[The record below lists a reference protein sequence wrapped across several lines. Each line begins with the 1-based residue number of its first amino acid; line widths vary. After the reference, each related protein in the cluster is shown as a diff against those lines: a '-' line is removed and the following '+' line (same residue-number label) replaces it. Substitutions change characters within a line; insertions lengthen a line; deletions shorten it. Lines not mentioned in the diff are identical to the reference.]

1 MLPGSSLI
9 LTRIAPVRNYIGK
22 FFRETPLLTYMLWC
36 RSLCP
41 QEGGTFYS
49 HQQKKGL
56 TNPPLLG
63 IITLS
68 FADLAHLVERHLAKV
83 EVASSSLVIRS
94 NKKSKAFCL
103 AFFVLQ
109 YCETRTGQPVR
120 VATVRGTVAVPACVP
135 VRAKAHRASLVIRSN
150 KKSKAFCLAFF
161 VLQYCETRTG
171 KANRLQNRHAVYP
184 AICARWISST
194 HAKP

>member
-22 FFRETPLLTYMLWC
+22 FFRETPLLTYMLWY

-41 QEGGTFYS
+41 QEGGIFYS
-49 HQQKKGL
+49 HRQKKGL

-94 NKKSKAFCL
+94 IGH
-103 AFFVLQ
+103 FVF
-109 YCETRTGQPVR
+109 YI
-120 VATVRGTVAVPACVP
+120 VPI
-135 VRAKAHRASLVIRSN
+135 L
-150 KKSKAFCLAFF
+150 F
-161 VLQYCETRTG
+161 
-171 KANRLQNRHAVYP
+171 P
-184 AICARWISST
+184 A
-194 HAKP
+194 P

>member
-1 MLPGSSLI
+1 MRRRLRLFFLVVKVIIRLHGCHLPSVMLPGSSLI

-49 HQQKKGL
+49 HRQKKGL

-94 NKKSKAFCL
+94 NKKHKAFRL
-103 AFFVLQ
+103 VL
-109 YCETRTGQPVR
+109 
-120 VATVRGTVAVPACVP
+120 
-135 VRAKAHRASLVIRSN
+135 
-150 KKSKAFCLAFF
+150 FC
-161 VLQYCETRTG
+161 
-171 KANRLQNRHAVYP
+171 
-184 AICARWISST
+184 S
-194 HAKP
+194 

>member
-1 MLPGSSLI
+1 MLSGSSLI

-49 HQQKKGL
+49 HRQKKGL
-56 TNPPLLG
+56 TNPSLLG

-94 NKKSKAFCL
+94 NKSTRHFALC
-103 AFFVLQ
+103 FFVRSIFVRDSNRA
-109 YCETRTGQPVR
+109 TRQGSNSP
-120 VATVRGTVAVPACVP
+120 GDCCDACV
-135 VRAKAHRASLVIRSN
+135 RAGARRSAPHFPHHTPPRLWPN
-150 KKSKAFCLAFF
+150 LPAPPYLAA
-161 VLQYCETRTG
+161 LQG
-171 KANRLQNRHAVYP
+171 SADLLQ
-184 AICARWISST
+184 
-194 HAKP
+194 

>member
-49 HQQKKGL
+49 HRQKKGL

-109 YCETRTGQPVR
+109 LLRDSNRAIRQDSNSPGDCCGAR
-120 VATVRGTVAVPACVP
+120 
-135 VRAKAHRASLVIRSN
+135 VRAGARRSAPHFAHHTPPRLWPNLPAPPY
-150 KKSKAFCLAFF
+150 LAA
-161 VLQYCETRTG
+161 LQGC
-171 KANRLQNRHAVYP
+171 ADLLQ
-184 AICARWISST
+184 
-194 HAKP
+194 